1 MMRAST
7 LLRHPLARA
16 ILWVT
21 LVLGIAAGINLAGI
35 AVVGNLASWS
45 QWLEEHTTHFLVWRL
60 CLYSVT
66 VYGWLWM
73 RRRLCRTAENGAARK
88 RLIRAEIGAVT
99 AITLL
104 EASVLLT

>member
-1 MMRAST
+1 MTRAST
-7 LLRHPLARA
+7 LHHHPLVRA

-73 RRRLCRTAENGAARK
+73 RRRLHGGNENRAART
-88 RLIRAEIGAVT
+88 RLVRAEIGAIA

-104 EASVLLT
+104 EASILLA